1 MEYWHKKLDN
11 KLERLEK
18 EQLQKH
24 PELIGFL
31 ESKGYVRVNS
41 ETALTPYKKPVKKA
55 SVKKAVKKVAKK
67 VTKKKK

>member
-41 ETALTPYKKPVKKA
+41 ETDLTPYKKPVKRHL
-55 SVKKAVKKVAKK
+55 
-67 VTKKKK
+67 

>member
-1 MEYWHKKLDN
+1 MEYWHRKLDN

-24 PELIGFL
+24 PELLGFL

-41 ETALTPYKKPVKKA
+41 ETDLTAYKKPVKRA
-55 SVKKAVKKVAKK
+55 SVKKAVMKVAKK
-67 VTKKKK
+67 VTRKKN

>member
-1 MEYWHKKLDN
+1 MEYWHRKLDN

-24 PELIGFL
+24 PELLGFL

-41 ETALTPYKKPVKKA
+41 ETDLKPYKKRVKRA